1 MILWQSGDLLQLF
14 KECEA
19 AIHAMSQTFN
29 EDDSEAVPVVDA
41 SSGFIAVN
49 RKLFLQTSA

>member
-19 AIHAMSQTFN
+19 AIHAMSQIFN
-29 EDDSEAVPVVDA
+29 EDDSEAVPVIDA

>member
-19 AIHAMSQTFN
+19 AIHAMSQIFN
-29 EDDSEAVPVVDA
+29 EDDSETVPVVDA